1 MARRQLI
8 GPRRGPTRPEQSSS
22 IFSDACRKLRI
33 RDVIPEPTIPAKQ
46 KAGAGLGELWT
57 AHLPHR
63 RQHARLAPAEQ
74 PVQRR
79 KMAWLVRA
87 RKWLDED
94 PDHSTTAQADSQI
107 DDVLV
112 GRVVGHQA
120 RFTTLDGP
128 LRSKDHEIGRAD
140 V

>member
-33 RDVIPEPTIPAKQ
+33 RDVIPEPTIPAEQ

-87 RKWLDED
+87 RKWLAED
-94 PDHSTTAQADSQI
+94 PEHPPPAPAAPQNAAVPLGPVGST
-107 DDVLV
+107 
-112 GRVVGHQA
+112 
-120 RFTTLDGP
+120 
-128 LRSKDHEIGRAD
+128 
-140 V
+140 